1 MSDTSANN
9 KRIAKNTL
17 FLYFR
22 TFIIMLISLYTS
34 RVVLK
39 ALGETDFGIY
49 NLIGGIVVFF
59 GFMNT
64 AMSAATQRY
73 LNYHLGREENDE
85 VRRVFSMSI
94 IIHIMIVFGVM
105 VLGET
110 IGLWFVQTQLNI
122 PPERSFAALWVYQ
135 FSLLYCCINIIRIP
149 YNAVIIAYEKMD
161 FYAYLS
167 IIEAVL
173 KLGIIYL
180 LIISPIDSLIFY
192 SALIFGVGVVV
203 FLMYKIYCNR
213 HFSTSKIQWFW
224 DQTLFSKL
232 MSFSGWSLFG
242 SVANVS
248 VDQGISVF
256 FNLLFGVALNA
267 ALGLANQIHIAMVS
281 FISSF
286 QTAFSPQ
293 IVKYYATKDYDSFH
307 NLIFRSSRLSYCL
320 VFVIAFPL
328 MVCINPILNLW
339 LTDVPDYTASFSV
352 IYIIYCMV
360 DALSG
365 PLWVSVQATGNI
377 KRYQIE
383 ISLLILLNLPLVYL
397 VLSCG
402 FSPVYALSVRAG
414 INILAYFYRII
425 YLTKRISFPG
435 LKYIKQVIV
444 PIGLITVISL
454 PFAIYLSRF
463 TETIALAIIVFAAMA
478 LFNLILVF
486 TIGLKRTERAMIKH
500 FLEKK
505 ELKNE

>member
-1 MSDTSANN
+1 MSDSNSNN

-49 NLIGGIVVFF
+49 NLIGGIVIFF

-73 LNYHLGREENDE
+73 LNYHLGRGENNE

-94 IIHIMIVFGVM
+94 ITHLMIVFGVM

-110 IGLWFVQTQLNI
+110 IGLWFVETQLNI
-122 PPERSFAALWVYQ
+122 PPERCSAASWVYQ
-135 FSLLYCCINIIRIP
+135 FSLFYCCINIIRIP
-149 YNAVIIAYEKMD
+149 YNAIIIAYEKMD

-267 ALGLANQIHIAMVS
+267 ALGLAHQIHIAMVS

-293 IVKYYATKDYDSFH
+293 IVKNYAAKDYDSFH

-320 VFVIAFPL
+320 VFVLAIPL
-328 MVCINPILNLW
+328 MVCINPILDLW
-339 LTDVPDYTASFSV
+339 LTNVPDYTASFSV

-365 PLWVSVQATGNI
+365 PLWVSVQASGNI

-402 FSPVYALSVRAG
+402 FSPVYALAVRAG

-435 LKYIKQVIV
+435 LKYIKQVTV
-444 PIGLITVISL
+444 PIGLITIISL

-463 TETIALAIIVFAAMA
+463 TETIASAIIVFAAMA

-486 TIGLKRTERAMIKH
+486 TIGLKSTERAIIKH

>member
-1 MSDTSANN
+1 MSDSTSNN

-49 NLIGGIVVFF
+49 NLVGGIVIFF

-73 LNYHLGREENDE
+73 LNYHLGREEKNE

-94 IIHIMIVFGVM
+94 IIHLMIVFGVI

-110 IGLWFVQTQLNI
+110 IGLWFVETQLNI
-122 PPERSFAALWVYQ
+122 PSERCSAALWVYQ
-135 FSLLYCCINIIRIP
+135 FSLFYCCINIIRIP
-149 YNAVIIAYEKMD
+149 YNAIIIAYEKMD

-180 LIISPIDSLIFY
+180 LVISPIDSLIFY
-192 SALIFGVGVVV
+192 SVLIFAVGVAV

-248 VDQGISVF
+248 VNQGISVF
-256 FNLLFGVALNA
+256 LNLLFGVTLNA
-267 ALGLANQIHIAMVS
+267 ALGLAHQIHAAMMS

-293 IVKYYATKDYDSFH
+293 IVKNYAAKEYNSFH

-320 VFVIAFPL
+320 VFVLAIPL
-328 MVCINPILNLW
+328 IVCINPILKFW

-352 IYIIYCMV
+352 IYIIYCMI

-397 VLSCG
+397 VLLCG
-402 FSPVYALSVRAG
+402 FSPVYALSVRAAT
-414 INILAYFYRII
+414 NLLAYFYRII

-435 LKYIKQVIV
+435 IKYLKQVTI
-444 PIGLITVISL
+444 PIGLMTIISMPL
-454 PFAIYLSRF
+454 AIFLSRF
-463 TETIALAIIVFAAMA
+463 TTSIVLTIIVFAAMA
-478 LFNLILVF
+478 LFNLILVL
-486 TIGLKRTERAMIKH
+486 TIGIERSERDMMIH

-505 ELKNE
+505 MLNK